1 MDLAALINKY
11 LQTANYCKDKTKNIL
26 YYAAKQTYIR
36 LTIGC
41 FSTPTHIIVLTQ
53 RELKGIIDS
62 IYKWGI
68 YTEKSKG
75 VKPMFKVLLPNVTS
89 VSMFVR
95 TCEQFKEDINYR
107 YGRYIIDG
115 KSIMG
120 ILSCDLNKPAEVEIL
135 TDDPEVINSFE
146 KAIER
151 WTVEE

>member
-1 MDLAALINKY
+1 MENL
-11 LQTANYCKDKTKNIL
+11 
-26 YYAAKQTYIR
+26 
-36 LTIGC
+36 
-41 FSTPTHIIVLTQ
+41 H
-53 RELKGIIDS
+53 
-62 IYKWGI
+62 
-68 YTEKSKG
+68 EKSKG